1 MKRKRLG
8 GLAVALALGLG
19 VTSVVPA
26 PVAAA
31 AVEAGW
37 SDEMSTGEVV
47 QGDEWT
53 QEIVTN
59 FYSGEIQK
67 VIYRNYDNAHTKNKL
82 ESKWVYTANDK
93 RWRCYNS
100 DESNAV
106 PDTLDTGAYMVGL
119 RYEYEFGEI
128 PLRYYLRAD
137 YNDRTA
143 GIPEGGYYLVWSDGM
158 TGEDSYHYFMKE
170 GDYDND
176 EGFPIEGLEV
186 PSEYMSYEML
196 EIEIDGVNH
205 TYVLNDSGVPLKNY
219 WYWDIYDQAH
229 YFDEYGDMVR
239 YWNYIYD
246 SYYWFGNDG
255 VMKTY
260 WQKVYGKYYW
270 LAGDGAMR
278 TCWQKVYGKYY
289 WLGHS
294 NDGAM
299 KTGWQKIYGKYYWLG
314 HANDG
319 AMKTGWQKVYNKWYY
334 LGGANDGAMKT
345 GWQKIDGYDYY
356 FGGANDGSLKTN
368 IWVNGYYVDDS
379 GRWTGQECYTY
390 SNGEYLSEVS
400 ISHNQ
405 GEYSYLGFWHSYGES
420 SSCEDFLFEWQNG
433 KYEYTLQGGRSAAM
447 FTVKFTPTAAGMR
460 IQVTQQD
467 GQGYSW
473 IGGHTGNNNA
483 KGQDWIN
490 AEYKK
495 FNGKKG
501 SGQ

>member
-1 MKRKRLG
+1 M
-8 GLAVALALGLG
+8 
-19 VTSVVPA
+19 
-26 PVAAA
+26 
-31 AVEAGW
+31 
-37 SDEMSTGEVV
+37 V
-47 QGDEWT
+47 Q
-53 QEIVTN
+53 N
-59 FYSGEIQK
+59 
-67 VIYRNYDNAHTKNKL
+67 
-82 ESKWVYTANDK
+82 
-93 RWRCYNS
+93 
-100 DESNAV
+100 
-106 PDTLDTGAYMVGL
+106 
-119 RYEYEFGEI
+119 
-128 PLRYYLRAD
+128 
-137 YNDRTA
+137 
-143 GIPEGGYYLVWSDGM
+143 
-158 TGEDSYHYFMKE
+158 
-170 GDYDND
+170 
-176 EGFPIEGLEV
+176 
-186 PSEYMSYEML
+186 
-196 EIEIDGVNH
+196 
-205 TYVLNDSGVPLKNY
+205 
-219 WYWDIYDQAH
+219 
-229 YFDEYGDMVR
+229 
-239 YWNYIYD
+239 
-246 SYYWFGNDG
+246 
-255 VMKTY
+255 
-260 WQKVYGKYYW
+260 W
-270 LAGDGAMR
+270 LYQNG
-278 TCWQKVYGKYY
+278 T
-289 WLGHS
+289 
-294 NDGAM
+294 
-299 KTGWQKIYGKYYWLG
+299 
-314 HANDG
+314 
-319 AMKTGWQKVYNKWYY
+319 WYY
-334 LGGANDGAMKT
+334 LGIDGAMKT